1 MAERCSREIRR
12 KALIGTGI
20 QPAGG
25 GRRHFSVMRG
35 GEGQDRVLGT
45 SMAPYASNQRR
56 GRIRFDAKAS
66 RWTSIAA
73 HRSRRR
79 CEKRGPSSLAAALVA
94 AFRLSCG
101 APSRQWQLVAISIF
115 FSMAC
120 GGIYE
125 ASGVIRFRRSP
136 VVKGVERTSLSCA
149 LVSFDLI

>member
-12 KALIGTGI
+12 KALLGTRF

-35 GEGQDRVLGT
+35 GEWQDGVLGI
-45 SMAPYASNQRR
+45 SMAPYACNQRR
-56 GRIRFDAKAS
+56 GRIRFDAKAVVG
-66 RWTSIAA
+66 RA
-73 HRSRRR
+73 SRRTDPAGGAR
-79 CEKRGPSSLAAALVA
+79 NEDRAPWPAALVA